1 MLSFVIIKTQLDLHV
16 VRRFEMILTYLA
28 CLEIPLTPCPEMYEN
43 TSKILDLFK
52 NITNPKNQEFKKI
65 QLKCVVEPMIYR
77 TTGEYTNH

>member
-43 TSKILDLFK
+43 TPKILYLFK
-52 NITNPKNQEFKKI
+52 NSPTPKIRNLRKLRLNVLSNP
-65 QLKCVVEPMIYR
+65 
-77 TTGEYTNH
+77 